1 MTPYLLLVAALALA
15 WPVPVALSR
24 ASWVRRAPATAM
36 ILWQAVGLAG
46 GITMIGAPLMW
57 GLAPFGN
64 GLISALSRLIDLG
77 THGGLSAIVA
87 VEEFTPDRIV
97 GVTLGLALGVHLVLT
112 LLDAT
117 RKTLRERSRHRR
129 AVQLLTAAA
138 PTDATTGPPTG
149 QMRILPLDHPLAY
162 CLPGITNSLTVISR
176 GLIEHLEP
184 AQLDAVIAHEQA
196 HLRQRH
202 DLLRLAF
209 EAWNRACAWLPTT
222 AIAREAVT
230 ELTEM
235 LADDA
240 ALRRHRQQDLVSAI
254 AVVASAGAP
263 ASAQPEASADAEAGG
278 DPKHSSTRL
287 ARLLQPRSV
296 PPRLFTGVVIVL
308 AAALMIGP
316 VLLIVVG

>member
-1 MTPYLLLVAALALA
+1 MTPYLLLVAAIALA

-46 GITMIGAPLMW
+46 GITMIGAPLIW
-57 GLAPFGN
+57 GLAPFGT
-64 GLISALSRLIDLG
+64 GLISALSELIHLG
-77 THGGLSAIVA
+77 SHGGLSAIVD
-87 VEEFTPDRIV
+87 VEEFTSDRIV
-97 GVTLGLALGVHLVLT
+97 GVTLGLALGVHLILT

-117 RKTLRERSRHRR
+117 RKTVQERSRHRR

-138 PTDATTGPPTG
+138 PFRTTTDATTG
-149 QMRILPLDHPLAY
+149 QMRVLPLDHPLAY

-176 GLIEHLEP
+176 GLIEQLEP
-184 AQLDAVIAHEQA
+184 AQLDAVVAHEQA

-209 EAWNRACAWLPTT
+209 EAWSRACAWLPTT
-222 AIAREAVT
+222 AIARQAVT

-240 ALRRHRQQDLVSAI
+240 ALRKHRQHDLVSAI
-254 AVVASAGAP
+254 AVVAGAGAGTS
-263 ASAQPEASADAEAGG
+263 SATPTSDHTEND
-278 DPKHSSTRL
+278 DPKHSSSRL
-287 ARLLQPRSV
+287 ERLLHPHPA
-296 PPRLFTGVVIVL
+296 PPRLFTGTVLVVS
-308 AAALMIGP
+308 AMLMIGP
-316 VLLIVVG
+316 ILLILIG